1 MGDALNE
8 HLTHEEQAGVK
19 NDLAH
24 LRSDWKQLQES
35 VTTLGETLD
44 AKLQQFAEFT
54 CLQEKLTRWLREIEY
69 AMQVCSRL
77 FLLFTLLTTDKVLK
91 EFMYM
96 ISFQMQTRTTC
107 VYGKNSLSEQT

>member
-1 MGDALNE
+1 MGEALNE
-8 HLTHEEQAGVK
+8 HLTQEEQAAVK

-44 AKLQQFAEFT
+44 GKLQQFAEFT

-69 AMQVCSRL
+69 AMQVCSQP
-77 FLLFTLLTTDKVLK
+77 FFLFTSYMYSKVKYEIIWDL
-91 EFMYM
+91 FPA
-96 ISFQMQTRTTC
+96 I
-107 VYGKNSLSEQT
+107 N

>member
-1 MGDALNE
+1 MGEALNE
-8 HLTHEEQAGVK
+8 HLTQEEQAAVK

-44 AKLQQFAEFT
+44 GKLQQFAEFT

-69 AMQVCSRL
+69 AMQVCSPTL
-77 FLLFTLLTTDKVLK
+77 FFSFYMKVDHEK
-91 EFMYM
+91 NMKK
-96 ISFQMQTRTTC
+96 C
-107 VYGKNSLSEQT
+107 VWKK